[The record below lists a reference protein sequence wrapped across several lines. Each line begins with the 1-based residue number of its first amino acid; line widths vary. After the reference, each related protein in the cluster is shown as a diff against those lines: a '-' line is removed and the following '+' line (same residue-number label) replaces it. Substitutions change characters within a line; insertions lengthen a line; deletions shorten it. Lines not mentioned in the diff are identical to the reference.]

1 MLQYY
6 LICKS
11 RGLLC
16 SSSGPGSIG
25 SLFQKPVYHTN
36 SVGIN
41 VHATNKYSIYL
52 LKKIKLNK
60 KTITYKEAI
69 KKNYFKFYLSRRY
82 SVKKG
87 YSLVENTSVEILQGL
102 KEFIKIKKKNKPSK
116 LQRKF
121 KKSLPNY
128 MELRL
133 YESNIASNFLS
144 KNKKLFFDL
153 IN

>member
-1 MLQYY
+1 
-6 LICKS
+6 
-11 RGLLC
+11 
-16 SSSGPGSIG
+16 
-25 SLFQKPVYHTN
+25 
-36 SVGIN
+36 
-41 VHATNKYSIYL
+41 
-52 LKKIKLNK
+52 
-60 KTITYKEAI
+60 
-69 KKNYFKFYLSRRY
+69 
-82 SVKKG
+82 
-87 YSLVENTSVEILQGL
+87 
-102 KEFIKIKKKNKPSK
+102 EFINIKKKNKPSK